1 MTFNHMEMVDP
12 EAAVE
17 DLVVDLEEMVEEV
30 EKMVGYQVSKK
41 PYLEFLVRTTQSM
54 LMSLNLNSHVMRGL
68 KGGSTL
74 IRQLSVRSSTSV
86 PLLTRRGDS

>member
-1 MTFNHMEMVDP
+1 MTFNHMEMVDR
-12 EAAVE
+12 EAVVE

-54 LMSLNLNSHVMRGL
+54 LMSLNLNSHVMKGL